1 MKDVWDRE
9 TPIEKSQYYYDG
21 KPVAYRATKPLIDD
35 GSPTL
40 VDLFSGC
47 GGISVGFEMAGFQ
60 TLLGVDIH
68 SPSLASFRRN
78 HPHAAAILGDIAKV
92 TEEDVRSVLG
102 DVGVTV
108 VSAGVPCQGFS
119 LSNRKRWQDDER
131 NFLFKEFVRFVEILQ
146 PEVIMLENVSGMRS
160 AKGGQFVRDITTAM
174 SEAGP
179 GYAVESRLLNSAD
192 YGVPQTRRRLIFIGH
207 REAGSSDYRFSW
219 PEPTHKPAT
228 EGQQRLFDDGRPD
241 YVTVGDAFC
250 DLPRLEPGE
259 SSTAYALP
267 ASKASAFARLMRG
280 RKRAFSNHDAGEC
293 TRETSERV
301 ARTKQGE
308 PMYKK
313 FRQRMRLH
321 EQRPSPTIV
330 SGGIRPQ
337 FQLGHPLDARGLSVR
352 ERGRLMSFP
361 DSFVF
366 EGGLVMGRV
375 QTGQAVPPLLAKA
388 VAEQVLAIPPPPPP
402 RPTYTVVYWNDAI
415 ADRDWF
421 RDDVAVP
428 LLEDAEYL
436 SVGGAEERWPDISW
450 DPWMDVANPDLVILR
465 GDEQIAMLEVSTEVN
480 SGHNALQRFERVYRA
495 ASLGMC
501 AIYLQPLGGWS
512 PSWSGPRGANLRLN
526 DALQSLET
534 LFPECSAMYV
544 PNPMRG
550 GLTPWLSSACP
561 EVERRANFEIDP
573 NSNTHTLHVRNTLTT
588 LLEGLE
594 SNLSLSEA
602 NGLVRASPTH
612 ATLLANV
619 QTFID
624 HWEQTDYWQNRNTTY
639 REHNSLPP
647 PTVTILPLEGTD
659 EVVRA
664 ALQSLDIEPENVIRY
679 QIGGTA
685 AWRPEADPYPGGGF
699 CYRLIYLEDHDREG
713 VFVMHFPGVSI
724 ELYNSLV
731 ASGSTAKARRLYPI
745 AADVMVFSDGHV
757 DTRTTTI

>member
-9 TPIEKSQYYYDG
+9 APIEKSQYYYDG
-21 KPVAYRATKPLIDD
+21 EPVAYRATKPLIDD
-35 GSPTL
+35 GRPTL

-92 TEEDVRSVLG
+92 TEGDVRSVLG

-250 DLPRLEPGE
+250 DLPRMEPGE
-259 SSTAYALP
+259 SSTAYARP
-267 ASKASAFARLMRG
+267 ASKASALARLMRG

-313 FRQRMRLH
+313 FRQRIRLH
-321 EQRPSPTIV
+321 MQRPSPTVV

-337 FQLGHPLDARGLSVR
+337 FQHGHPLDARGLSVR
-352 ERGRLMSFP
+352 ERARLMSFP

-388 VAEQVLAIPPPPPP
+388 VAEQVLSC
-402 RPTYTVVYWNDAI
+402 
-415 ADRDWF
+415 
-421 RDDVAVP
+421 
-428 LLEDAEYL
+428 L
-436 SVGGAEERWPDISW
+436 
-450 DPWMDVANPDLVILR
+450 
-465 GDEQIAMLEVSTEVN
+465 
-480 SGHNALQRFERVYRA
+480 
-495 ASLGMC
+495 
-501 AIYLQPLGGWS
+501 
-512 PSWSGPRGANLRLN
+512 
-526 DALQSLET
+526 
-534 LFPECSAMYV
+534 PE
-544 PNPMRG
+544 
-550 GLTPWLSSACP
+550 
-561 EVERRANFEIDP
+561 
-573 NSNTHTLHVRNTLTT
+573 
-588 LLEGLE
+588 
-594 SNLSLSEA
+594 
-602 NGLVRASPTH
+602 
-612 ATLLANV
+612 
-619 QTFID
+619 
-624 HWEQTDYWQNRNTTY
+624 
-639 REHNSLPP
+639 
-647 PTVTILPLEGTD
+647 
-659 EVVRA
+659 
-664 ALQSLDIEPENVIRY
+664 IR
-679 QIGGTA
+679 
-685 AWRPEADPYPGGGF
+685 
-699 CYRLIYLEDHDREG
+699 
-713 VFVMHFPGVSI
+713 
-724 ELYNSLV
+724 
-731 ASGSTAKARRLYPI
+731 
-745 AADVMVFSDGHV
+745 
-757 DTRTTTI
+757 